1 MGVASAMVTLV
12 LIAANVAVFGVE
24 LAQGANI
31 DAFMQRWGLVPA
43 DVRGGPVAAITLL
56 TCTFLHTG
64 WFHLGTNML
73 YLGVFGFPLEQK
85 VGPLKFALIYF
96 VSALVGSVAY
106 VLAQPVSETP
116 AVGASGA
123 ISGVIA
129 ACLMLFLHVVESG
142 PILLLLLLWVVTQLL
157 AGIASL
163 SPLTAS
169 TGIVWW
175 AHLGGFASGLVLAPL
190 ARTWRMAR

>member
-1 MGVASAMVTLV
+1 MATLFLIGV
-12 LIAANVAVFGVE
+12 NVAVFIAE
-24 LAQGANI
+24 LAQGRDI
-31 DAFMQRWGLVPA
+31 DAFVQRWGLVPA
-43 DVRGGPVAAITLL
+43 EVGASPAAAITLL
-56 TCTFLHTG
+56 TSTFLHAG
-64 WFHLGTNML
+64 WLHLGANMV
-73 YLGVFGFPLEQK
+73 YLGVFGFPLEGK
-85 VGPLKFALIYF
+85 IGSLRFALIYL
-96 VSALVGSVAY
+96 VSALVGSLVY
-106 VLAQPVSETP
+106 VVAQPLGQAP

-129 ACLMLFLHVVESG
+129 ARVMLFLHVVESG

-163 SPLTAS
+163 SPLTGS

>member
-1 MGVASAMVTLV
+1 MVTLV
-12 LIAANVAVFGVE
+12 LITANIAVFVVE
-24 LAQGANI
+24 LTQGGDI
-31 DAFMQRWGLVPA
+31 DAFVQRWGLVPIDLGA
-43 DVRGGPVAAITLL
+43 NPAASVTLL
-56 TCTFLHTG
+56 TSTFLHAG
-64 WFHLGTNML
+64 WLHLGANMV

-85 VGPLKFALIYF
+85 IGRVRFALIYF
-96 VSALVGSVAY
+96 VSGLVGSLAY
-106 VLAQPVSETP
+106 VLLQPLSATP

-123 ISGVIA
+123 VSGVIA
-129 ACLMLFLHVVESG
+129 ARLMLFLHVVESG

-163 SPLTAS
+163 SPLTGS

-190 ARTWRMAR
+190 ARTWRIAR

>member
-1 MGVASAMVTLV
+1 MVTLV
-12 LIAANVAVFGVE
+12 LIVANVAVFGVE
-24 LAQGANI
+24 LTQGGDI
-31 DAFMQRWGLVPA
+31 DAFVQRWGLVPA
-43 DVRGGPVAAITLL
+43 ELGANPAAGITLL
-56 TCTFLHTG
+56 TSTFLHAG
-64 WFHLGTNML
+64 WLHLGANML

-85 VGPLKFALIYF
+85 IGRIRFALIYL
-96 VSALVGSVAY
+96 VSALVGSLAY
-106 VLAQPVSETP
+106 VVAQPHSQMP

-123 ISGVIA
+123 VSGVIA
-129 ACLMLFLHVVESG
+129 ARLMLFLHVVESG

-163 SPLTAS
+163 SPLTGS

>member
-1 MGVASAMVTLV
+1 LLTFA
-12 LIAANVAVFGVE
+12 LIALNVAVFGVE
-24 LAQGANI
+24 LTQGGDI
-31 DAFMQRWGLVPA
+31 EAFVQRWGLIPA
-43 DVRGGPVAAITLL
+43 DVTSSPAAAITLL
-56 TCTFLHTG
+56 TSTFLHAG
-64 WFHLGTNML
+64 WLHLGANMI
-73 YLGVFGFPLEQK
+73 YLGVFGLPLEQK
-85 VGPLKFALIYF
+85 LGRIRFGFIYL
-96 VSALVGSVAY
+96 VSALVGSLAY
-106 VLAQPVSETP
+106 VLLQPLSETP

-123 ISGVIA
+123 VSGVIA
-129 ACLMLFLHVVESG
+129 ARLMLFLHVVESG

-163 SPLTAS
+163 SPLTGS